1 MALCLGPC
9 DITVSEMA
17 SAYTAFVNSGLR
29 CAPILVSK
37 IEDSEG
43 NVIAEFTPRMS
54 EVVTEQTSRYIIEM
68 MRAVV
73 DQGTA
78 KRLRFKYNLTGP
90 IAGKTGT
97 TNNNSDGWFVGC
109 VPQLVTACW
118 VGGEDRDIHFN
129 STSMGQGASTA
140 LPIWAYYMT
149 KIYRN
154 KALGYNPNTDFYP
167 SDTETAT
174 ELSSKDDSSN
184 AQSSPTNHI
193 RTPNERTSVKEKNNG
208 GDNVFR

>member
-1 MALCLGPC
+1 M
-9 DITVSEMA
+9 SELA
-17 SAYTAFVNSGLR
+17 SAYTAFVNNGLR
-29 CAPILVSK
+29 CAPLLVSK

-43 NVIAEFTPRMS
+43 NVIADFTPRMS
-54 EVVTEQTSRYIIEM
+54 EVVTEQSSRYIIDM

-129 STSMGQGASTA
+129 STASGQGASTA
-140 LPIWAYYMT
+140 LPIWAYYMN
-149 KIYRN
+149 KVFKN
-154 KALGYNPNTDFYP
+154 KALGYNPNEEFYP
-167 SDTETAT
+167 EDASTSSSMFKS
-174 ELSSKDDSSN
+174 SSKYSLSTKPGSPPKNKASAKEDNKNKASN
-184 AQSSPTNHI
+184 
-193 RTPNERTSVKEKNNG
+193 
-208 GDNVFR
+208 NVFR